1 MIHRSLLFVPA
12 DRPER
17 FGKALNAGAHAVIL
31 DLEDAVTPERK
42 DAARGM
48 VSEFLGSHPGCWVRM
63 NGIESSWFED
73 DLLMLRGA
81 PRAGVM
87 IPKAE
92 APEVFNAVSST
103 LGRSLPLV
111 ALVESA
117 IGLARCR
124 ELARLEGV
132 DRLAFGSVDFA
143 LDLGI
148 KGQEDEL
155 LFARSELVLA
165 SRLANRPSP
174 IDGVTLALDS
184 DEVLVRD
191 VARAR
196 RLGFGGKLCIHP
208 KQVAATNA
216 GFQPDAAEIEWARRV
231 VAAAEAN
238 ASGALRLDG
247 KLVDRPVVEQARRLL
262 SGMLLSQG
270 SSVG

>member
-1 MIHRSLLFVPA
+1 MIHRSFLFVPA

-17 FGKALNAGAHAVIL
+17 FNKALGAGADVVIL

-42 DAARGM
+42 DSARGI
-48 VSEFLGSHPGCWVRM
+48 VSEFIGHHAACWVRM
-63 NGIESSWFED
+63 NGIESSWFEG
-73 DLLMLRGA
+73 DLLMLRGIS
-81 PRAGVM
+81 PAGVM

-111 ALVESA
+111 ALIESA
-117 IGLARCR
+117 MGLARCR
-124 ELARLEGV
+124 ELARLAGV

-148 KGQEDEL
+148 KEQDDEL

-165 SRLANRPSP
+165 SRLAGRPAP

-184 DEVLVRD
+184 DQVLAKD
-191 VARAR
+191 VERAR

-208 KQVAATNA
+208 KQIAATNA
-216 GFQPDAAEIEWARRV
+216 GFQPDASEIEWARRV
-231 VAAAEAN
+231 VSAADAN
-238 ASGALRLDG
+238 PSGALRLDG
-247 KLVDRPVVEQARRLL
+247 RLVDRPVVEQARRLL
-262 SGMLLSQG
+262 SGIGMPASAD
-270 SSVG
+270 

>member
-1 MIHRSLLFVPA
+1 MIHRSFLFVPA

-17 FGKALNAGAHAVIL
+17 FVKALNAGADVVIL
-31 DLEDAVTPERK
+31 DLEDAVTREHK
-42 DAARGM
+42 EAARGA
-48 VSEFLGSHPGCWVRM
+48 VSEFLGQHPGCWVRM

-73 DLLMLRGA
+73 DLLMLRGTS
-81 PRAGVM
+81 PAGVM

-103 LGRSLPLV
+103 MGRSLPLV
-111 ALVESA
+111 ALIESA
-117 IGLARCR
+117 MGLARCR
-124 ELARLEGV
+124 ELACLESV

-148 KGQEDEL
+148 KGQDDEL

-165 SRLANRPSP
+165 SRLAGRPAP
-174 IDGVTLALDS
+174 IDGVTLTLDS
-184 DEVLVRD
+184 DQALAKD
-191 VARAR
+191 VERAR

-208 KQVAATNA
+208 KQVPATNA

-238 ASGALRLDG
+238 PSGALRLDG

-262 SGMLLSQG
+262 SGIG
-270 SSVG
+270 VPASSD